1 MSRPGCGLPAG
12 LALGAALAVAVL
24 SAAFWPGHA
33 TPSTP
38 APALSEAGYYLL
50 CTGPVALFLLALA
63 LIRAGARL
71 AGGFLAGLLLALGV
85 GLFLLAWLDVAGGA
99 VGALK

>member
-1 MSRPGCGLPAG
+1 MSRGGCGLPIG
-12 LALGAALAVAVL
+12 LALGAALALAIL
-24 SAAFWPGHA
+24 SAAFWPGH
-33 TPSTP
+33 PSTP

-71 AGGFLAGLLLALGV
+71 AGGFLAGLVLALGV
-85 GLFLLAWLDVAGGA
+85 GLFLLAGLDVAGGA
-99 VGALK
+99 AGR

>member
-1 MSRPGCGLPAG
+1 MSRSGCGLPAG
-12 LALGAALAVAVL
+12 LAIGAAVGVVILLA
-24 SAAFWPGHA
+24 SFWPGH
-33 TPSTP
+33 PSTP

-50 CTGPVALFLLALA
+50 CGGPVALLLLACV

-71 AGGFLAGLLLALGV
+71 AGGFLAGLLLTLGV

-99 VGALK
+99 AGSLK